1 MAVSRSIARFAL
13 IGAAA
18 ATISATP
25 GNALM
30 ANPPAAAA
38 TAAKT
43 VPTLPVQVTEE
54 GQSVIYD
61 TYTWQRRELTKR
73 LPIEEAWPNDFDI
86 AKQFTRFN
94 LNTPPIPAKLPLP
107 AKIMTDIYLVNTEP
121 NLVYLIDA
129 GPDGL
134 VLIDPGMTMNVPSI
148 LKNIEALGFSPKNI
162 KWVINTHAHFDHSMA
177 DSDFQKLGAKVLIGR
192 DDVPAVEK
200 GTYVTGKYILP
211 PAMTPNPYPTI
222 KVDWPVDDG
231 EVLKLGNKS
240 FVAIHTP
247 GHTPGSTC
255 YWLQVDGKNILF
267 GGDTILFDYRLG
279 ANPPTFADA
288 TAYLQSLR
296 KLAFFGLWPNTV
308 RWDVLLPGHGTMVM
322 NRAFADVLKGYQQ
335 VELNTADNTQ
345 VQALPFGTDN
355 YRRLMFGRP

>member
-1 MAVSRSIARFAL
+1 MPVPRTAAYLAL
-13 IGAAA
+13 IAAA
-18 ATISATP
+18 IAAVSATP

-30 ANPPAAAA
+30 AAPPANAAAA
-38 TAAKT
+38 KDIA
-43 VPTLPVQVTEE
+43 TLPIQVTEE

-61 TYTWQRRELTKR
+61 RYTWQRRELTKR
-73 LPIEEAWPNDFDI
+73 LPIDEAWPNDFDI

-94 LNTPPIPAKLPLP
+94 LANPPIPAKLQLP
-107 AKIMTDIYLVNTEP
+107 AKIMTDIYLVNTDP

-177 DSDFQKLGAKVLIGR
+177 DGEFQKLGAKILIGR
-192 DDVPAVEK
+192 DDVAAVEK

-211 PAMTPNPYPTI
+211 PAMAANYPTI

-231 EVLKLGNKS
+231 EMLKLGNKS
-240 FVAIHTP
+240 FTAIHTP

-255 YWLQVDGKNILF
+255 YLLQIDGKNILF

-288 TAYLQSLR
+288 TAYLNSLR
-296 KLAFFGLWPNTV
+296 KLAYYGLWPNTV

-322 NRAFADVLKGYQQ
+322 NRAYADVLKGYQQ
-335 VELNTADNTQ
+335 VELNTADNSQ

>member
-1 MAVSRSIARFAL
+1 MQAL
-13 IGAAA
+13 RKVALGALAAA
-18 ATISATP
+18 MVVP
-25 GNALM
+25 M
-30 ANPPAAAA
+30 AGSPVVAAPPA
-38 TAAKT
+38 TAKDMA
-43 VPTLPVQVTEE
+43 TLPTQLTEE

-61 TYTWQRRELTKR
+61 VYTWQRRELSKK
-73 LPIEEAWPNDFDI
+73 LPIEEAWPDEGAI
-86 AKQFTRFN
+86 TAQFKRFN
-94 LNTPPIPAKLPLP
+94 LTNPPILARLPLP

-134 VLIDPGMTMNVPSI
+134 ILIDPGMTATVPSV

-177 DSDFQKLGAKVLIGR
+177 DAAFQKLGAKILIGR

-200 GTYVTGKYILP
+200 GTNITGNYFLP
-211 PAMTPNPYPTI
+211 GLAKDYPTV

-231 EVLKLGNKS
+231 EILKLGNKS
-240 FVAIHTP
+240 ITAIHTP

-255 YWLQVDGKNILF
+255 YFLQIDGRNILF

-279 ANPPTFADA
+279 ANPAPYVDPA
-288 TAYLQSLR
+288 AYLASLK
-296 KLAFFGLWPNTV
+296 KLAYYGLYPNKV

-335 VELNTADNTQ
+335 VELNMADNTQ